1 MPEPTATAAVPATQH
16 AIQIVAAGETVHNRA
31 KPVPAPGPTQ
41 ILLRIEAVGICFSD
55 TKLLHAF
62 TNHPRKG
69 EVIGGL
75 SPEAL
80 AEIPSY
86 VPGEAPTVPGHE
98 VVARIVAV
106 GGAVAHHRTG
116 ERVLVQTDYRHLP
129 TARSNAAFG
138 YNFEGGLQEYVV
150 VDERMVIEPGT
161 GERFLIPVD
170 EEPSASAVAL
180 LEPWACVE
188 ASYTVRERG
197 TLLPSGRLLVVAD
210 RGATVRGLDTLLS
223 AAVPGA
229 ATVVAADDAQA
240 AAVVA
245 ALSQAGVAVVSAGAP
260 DELAPASF
268 DDIVYFGADADR
280 IEVLGTLLAPRGVI
294 DIVLGGGRIGRPV
307 AVDVGRVHYDLTR
320 WVGTT
325 GDSAADGYAGIP
337 ADGEL
342 RAGDREA
349 VIGAAGPMGFMHVVR
364 AATSG
369 LAGLEVVSIDID
381 DARLAHLADVAGP
394 LAAERGVTTSFLN
407 SRTTTPEPGFSY
419 VAVMVPAPALV
430 VQALDLAGA
439 GARVNLFAGF
449 AVGTLAALDLD
460 TLLAKGAY
468 LFGTSGSEIADM
480 KAVLAKLE
488 RGDLDT
494 NVSLDAV
501 TGMEGVRDALAAVE
515 ARTSGGKIVV
525 YPSLPE
531 LGLVRLS
538 ELAERLPA
546 VAARLRGGRWTRAAE
561 EALLATAD
569 ASGASNPQ

>member
-80 AEIPSY
+80 AENPSY

-223 AAVPGA
+223 AVDPG
-229 ATVVAADDAQA
+229 
-240 AAVVA
+240 
-245 ALSQAGVAVVSAGAP
+245 
-260 DELAPASF
+260 F
-268 DDIVYFGADADR
+268 RDR
-280 IEVLGTLLAPRGVI
+280 RGSRRRP
-294 DIVLGGGRIGRPV
+294 GGGRRDRRSRRPGWQWSAPVRPTSWRRHRSTTSSTSGPTRTGSRCWGRCW
-307 AVDVGRVHYDLTR
+307 R
-320 WVGTT
+320 
-325 GDSAADGYAGIP
+325 
-337 ADGEL
+337 
-342 RAGDREA
+342 REA
-349 VIGAAGPMGFMHVVR
+349 
-364 AATSG
+364 
-369 LAGLEVVSIDID
+369 
-381 DARLAHLADVAGP
+381 
-394 LAAERGVTTSFLN
+394 
-407 SRTTTPEPGFSY
+407 
-419 VAVMVPAPALV
+419 
-430 VQALDLAGA
+430 
-439 GARVNLFAGF
+439 
-449 AVGTLAALDLD
+449 
-460 TLLAKGAY
+460 
-468 LFGTSGSEIADM
+468 
-480 KAVLAKLE
+480 
-488 RGDLDT
+488 
-494 NVSLDAV
+494 
-501 TGMEGVRDALAAVE
+501 
-515 ARTSGGKIVV
+515 
-525 YPSLPE
+525 
-531 LGLVRLS
+531 
-538 ELAERLPA
+538 
-546 VAARLRGGRWTRAAE
+546 
-561 EALLATAD
+561 
-569 ASGASNPQ
+569 